1 MHLCFKFIFKFIFV
15 KRDNNKQSHC
25 EVKSDVLTDLCP
37 ADCLALAFYQLSC
50 ANVLLN
56 NLFVRNHI
64 FSCLSS
70 KSHLGLQLMTV
81 VLFSSAAFVSSA

>member
-1 MHLCFKFIFKFIFV
+1 MHLCFKFTFKFIFA
-15 KRDNNKQSHC
+15 KRDTNK
-25 EVKSDVLTDLCP
+25 VTALCP
-37 ADCLALAFYQLSC
+37 ADCLALAFYQLSY

-70 KSHLGLQLMTV
+70 KSHLEPQLMTV

>member
-1 MHLCFKFIFKFIFV
+1 MHLCFKFIFA

-37 ADCLALAFYQLSC
+37 ALAFYQLSC

>member
-1 MHLCFKFIFKFIFV
+1 MHLCFKFIFA
-15 KRDNNKQSHC
+15 KRDNNKHC